1 MVKFWN
7 WISGKKTVIGGYMLL
22 LALAITE
29 LAIGQWGIEADIL
42 PKIVG
47 TLNWIG
53 GILTATGGA
62 HKIGKAIKKKM
73 II

>member
-1 MVKFWN
+1 MTW
-7 WISGKKTVIGGYMLL
+7 WEWLSGKKTVIGGYMLL
-22 LALAITE
+22 AALAITE
-29 LAIGQWGIEADIL
+29 LVIGQWGIESDIL

-62 HKIGKAIKKKM
+62 HKVVKVIRRR
-73 II
+73 